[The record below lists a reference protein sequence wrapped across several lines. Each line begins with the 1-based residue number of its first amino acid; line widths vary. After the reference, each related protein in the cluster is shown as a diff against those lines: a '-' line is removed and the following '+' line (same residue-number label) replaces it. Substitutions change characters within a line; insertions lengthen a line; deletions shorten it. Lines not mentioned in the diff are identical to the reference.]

1 MGGREAI
8 IRPDSIENMNPV
20 PVRSGSGLFAGLS
33 SLDLHA
39 TQMNFAQ
46 QIIVHAPSAQA
57 AHAPARTESPALI
70 PVRTSDETLA
80 EKMVTP
86 IIDSRYSNRKGY
98 DEDFTGITVPLP
110 KVTNKKIV
118 STMEDG
124 DHVIP
129 YQHFSVVM
137 NKKRRLALFTASNV
151 DASARARKP
160 DPDADYGRKALT
172 GLGKNDQELWFTDP
186 RIPDQHH
193 LPDTFFTKDRQSF
206 DKGHIVRRDDVCWG
220 RSYAQLRRANGDT
233 FHTTNCSPQVM
244 DFNRSNEGGKWG
256 RLENMILKQAKT
268 ERLALFAGPVMDE
281 DDDVF
286 EGVDE
291 RGPVSVQ
298 IPRRYWKVVLANDSG
313 KLEAFAF
320 VLEQDLSEVPLEP
333 EFAVAAEWVPHMVS
347 VPDLQKLLVG
357 IEFNQAIHD
366 ADQFNKEG
374 GHELAVAAEV
384 LKQEAE
390 ALK

>member
-1 MGGREAI
+1 
-8 IRPDSIENMNPV
+8 
-20 PVRSGSGLFAGLS
+20 
-33 SLDLHA
+33 
-39 TQMNFAQ
+39 
-46 QIIVHAPSAQA
+46 
-57 AHAPARTESPALI
+57 
-70 PVRTSDETLA
+70 
-80 EKMVTP
+80 
-86 IIDSRYSNRKGY
+86 
-98 DEDFTGITVPLP
+98 
-110 KVTNKKIV
+110 
-118 STMEDG
+118 
-124 DHVIP
+124 
-129 YQHFSVVM
+129 
-137 NKKRRLALFTASNV
+137 
-151 DASARARKP
+151 
-160 DPDADYGRKALT
+160 
-172 GLGKNDQELWFTDP
+172 
-186 RIPDQHH
+186 
-193 LPDTFFTKDRQSF
+193 
-206 DKGHIVRRDDVCWG
+206 
-220 RSYAQLRRANGDT
+220 
-233 FHTTNCSPQVM
+233 M